1 MDLGFETIGNATLI
15 CHDGGPV
22 LATDPW
28 LAGDAYFGS
37 WGLGHEVPAEQW
49 ASVKACK
56 NLWISHGHPDHLS
69 IATLEQLRDK
79 VILLPDHIGGRIR
92 RDLESM
98 GFSTRVLPDGIWVE
112 LAPRLKV
119 CWLSDYNQDAILLVD
134 LGGRLLV
141 DANDAS
147 DRGVG
152 DFLQKTIA
160 RYRQSWLL
168 CLTGYGDADMIHFF
182 DEAGARVLPD
192 AAMKVALGP
201 GIAGLLQHYGIKGF
215 IPFSSMHRYQ
225 RADSIW
231 ANEFTTEI
239 DEHRRD
245 FPQGQGI
252 EILPAFVR
260 MDLAREALTELHP
273 RELPEVVHPPEK
285 FGDSWADPLSA
296 EDAAKLRDYFAPIEH
311 LRTFLGAV
319 TFRVGGRDSTIDIA
333 PHEQRRAI
341 TFELPRASLLAAI
354 GYEVFDDLLIGNFV
368 KTTLVGDWHAR
379 NAAGLYPDFTPFVG
393 KYADNGHAKSA
404 AELAAYFGEYQRRG
418 LMAAGPTLL
427 SQAAFGRAGRYFGG
441 SRGTAGDRP
450 T

>member
-28 LAGDAYFGS
+28 LDGDAYFGS
-37 WGLGHEVPAEQW
+37 WSLGHEVPAEQR
-49 ASVKACK
+49 ANVAACK
-56 NLWISHGHPDHLS
+56 YLWISHGHPDHLS
-69 IATLEQLRDK
+69 IASLEKLRGK
-79 VILLPDHIGGRIR
+79 VILLPDHVGGRIR
-92 RDLESM
+92 RDLEAM

-112 LAPRLKV
+112 LSPRLKV
-119 CWLSDYNQDAILLVD
+119 CCLADYNQDAILLMD

-152 DFLQKTIA
+152 DFLTRTIA

-225 RADSIW
+225 RADSVW
-231 ANEFTTEI
+231 ANEYATEI

-252 EILPAFVR
+252 EILPAFAR
-260 MDLAREALTELHP
+260 MDLVKEQLAEIRP
-273 RELPEVVHPPEK
+273 RELPAVVRQPEE
-285 FGDSWADPLSA
+285 FGDSWTDPLSA
-296 EDAAKLRDYFAPIEH
+296 EDVAKLRAYFDPIEH
-311 LRTFLGAV
+311 LKSFLGAI
-319 TFRVGGRDSTIDIA
+319 TFRVGGRDTTLDVA
-333 PHEQRRAI
+333 PREHRRSIVFA
-341 TFELPRASLLAAI
+341 LPRASLLAAI
-354 GYEVFDDLLIGNFV
+354 GFEVFDDLLIGNFM
-368 KTTLVGDWHAR
+368 KTTLVGEWHAR
-379 NAAGLYPDFTPFVG
+379 NVAGLYPDFTPFVG
-393 KYADNGHAKSA
+393 KYADNGHAKDA
-404 AELAAYFGEYQRRG
+404 GQLRAYFGEYFRRG
-418 LMAAGPTLL
+418 LMAAGPTPL
-427 SQAAFGRAGRYFGG
+427 SQAAFGRAQRYLGG
-441 SRGTAGDRP
+441 G
-450 T
+450 